1 MRLMVA
7 APSVVLITGCSSGIG
22 RATAAHLAGLGHTV
36 VATARRVE
44 AIADLASSGCRTLAL
59 DVTDDASM
67 RGAVDATLAAHGR
80 IDVLVNNAGYSQS
93 GAVESVPIAR
103 VRAQFETNVFG
114 PLRLT
119 QLVLPA
125 MRARRHGRVINV
137 SSMGGRL
144 VFPGGGV
151 YHASKY
157 AIEALS
163 DGLRYELR
171 PFGIRVVLI
180 EPGLVR
186 TQFAETVGAHLAS
199 MPAADAAADD
209 ASRVYAAFNE
219 TIARGT
225 KAAYESGPLAKM
237 AGVPLDVARTIAK
250 AIASPRPR
258 ARYTVTPS
266 ATLFLTLRRW
276 LGDAGWDWFL
286 RTNFAAPA
294 APARLASGGPQPKP

>member
-1 MRLMVA
+1 MVTT
-7 APSVVLITGCSSGIG
+7 PSVVLITGCSSGIG
-22 RATAAHLAGLGHTV
+22 RATAEHLAGLGHTV
-36 VATARRVE
+36 VATARRVD
-44 AIADLASSGCRTLAL
+44 AIADLAARGCHRLAL
-59 DVTDDASM
+59 DVTAEASM
-67 RGAVDATLAAHGR
+67 RAAIDATLAAHGR

-93 GAVESVPIAR
+93 GAVESVPIQR

-125 MRARRHGRVINV
+125 MRARRHGRIVNV

-163 DGLRYELR
+163 DGLRFELR
-171 PFGIRVVLI
+171 PFGIAVVLI

-199 MPAADAAADD
+199 MPAADASADE
-209 ASRVYAAFNE
+209 AGGVYAAFNAA
-219 TIARGT
+219 IAKGT
-225 KAAYESGPLAKM
+225 KAVYESGPMAKM
-237 AGVPLDVARTIAK
+237 AGAPIDVAR
-250 AIASPRPR
+250 AIARAIDAPRPR

-266 ATLFLTLRRW
+266 ATVFLTLRRW

-286 RTNFAAPA
+286 RSNFM
-294 APARLASGGPQPKP
+294 QPTP